1 MGKNPVTKIASVL
14 ASVMLFV
21 LLWGA
26 IAAVGWGGAGSDEAT
41 DPAAV
46 AVPEAAAP
54 APAPTAPQV
63 TIKRTVVVRRIH
75 QADGS
80 TDASGAPPP
89 AAAPA
94 PAAPPPQPAPQPA
107 PAPAPN
113 AKPAPVT
120 KTKGS

>member
-1 MGKNPVTKIASVL
+1 MLSKNPVTKIASVL

-26 IAAVGWGGAGSDEAT
+26 IAVVGWSGSGSVETA

-46 AVPEAAAP
+46 AVPEAAAA

-75 QADGS
+75 QSDGS
-80 TDASGAPPP
+80 TDASAAPPP
-89 AAAPA
+89 ALAAA
-94 PAAPPPQPAPQPA
+94 PAAPPQPA
-107 PAPAPN
+107 PAPAP
-113 AKPAPVT
+113 APAPPPKPHPAPRT
-120 KTKGS
+120 KTK